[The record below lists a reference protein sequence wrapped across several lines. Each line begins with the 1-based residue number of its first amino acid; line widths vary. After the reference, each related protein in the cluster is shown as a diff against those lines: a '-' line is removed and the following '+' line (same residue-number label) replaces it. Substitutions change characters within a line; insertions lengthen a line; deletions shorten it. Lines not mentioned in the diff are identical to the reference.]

1 MERADEIQILIA
13 QLKSDVIQTAK
24 NYPSLLS
31 DTIIKNGKLIEAYKE
46 ELKQINKEEKHGNS

>member
-13 QLKSDVIQTAK
+13 QLKSDVVQTAK

-31 DTIIKNGKLIEAYKE
+31 DNIIRNGKLIESYKE
-46 ELKQINKEEKHGNS
+46 ELKQITKEEKHGNS